1 MKKRE
6 RLIIVDGLIWKIS
19 LDLDHWKE
27 LEIKRVPMHLILE
40 SMNRYWGDFAK
51 KLWEALHYAD
61 WENTAKIIET
71 WSDMIIW
78 HLHLNG
84 FE

>member
-1 MKKRE
+1 MKHS
-6 RLIIVDGLIWKIS
+6 RLIMVDGLIRKIS

-27 LEIKRVPMHLILE
+27 LEMKRVPMHIILE
-40 SMNRYWGDFAK
+40 SMKRYWGDFAK
-51 KLWEALHYAD
+51 KLCDALEYAD
-61 WENTAKIIET
+61 SQNTEKIIET

-84 FE
+84 FD

>member
-6 RLIIVDGLIWKIS
+6 RLVIVDGLIWKIS

-40 SMNRYWGDFAK
+40 SMKRYWGDFAK
-51 KLWEALHYAD
+51 KLWDALEYAD
-61 WENTAKIIET
+61 SENTAKIIET
-71 WSDMIIW
+71 WSDMIIR
-78 HLHLNG
+78 HLYLNG